1 MAISRQFDWAK
12 IHQAIEEKTGKGG
25 NFGRPDE
32 HLYSIKLDETGKGS
46 AIIRF
51 LPPKE
56 GEAMPWVERYNH
68 GFQGANSWFIEDCP
82 TTIGKP
88 CPVCEYNNAHRS
100 EYSDGKQN
108 PRKRRVNYYSNILV
122 IRDPACPENEGKVF
136 RYRYGRSIFKMIMD
150 KISPQSEIDTPVE
163 IFDYYKGANF
173 KLKVTSQS
181 IPGYKK
187 PVPNYQT
194 STFAE
199 PGPIIL
205 NGEVA
210 TDEMIEKIDKQL
222 YSLEELIKPD
232 NFKSYDELSS
242 KFAKAAN
249 VFVGVQPRAEAA
261 AEPTPEPA
269 PEPAPKAESAGM
281 KDTDEESDDEFF
293 AKLRSEG

>member
-1 MAISRQFDWAK
+1 MAIVRKFDWSN
-12 IHQAIEEKTGKGG
+12 IHKAIEEKTSK
-25 NFGRPDE
+25 NNYGRPDE
-32 HLYSIKLDETGKGS
+32 HLYNLKLDESGKGS

-56 GEAMPWVERYNH
+56 GESLPWVERHQH
-68 GFQGANSWFIEDCP
+68 GFQGTNSWFIEDCP
-82 TTIGKP
+82 SSIGKP
-88 CPVCEYNNAHRS
+88 CPVCEYNNTHRGEFS
-100 EYSDGKQN
+100 AGQLN
-108 PRKRRVNYYSNILV
+108 PRRKKVNYYSNILV

-136 RYRYGRSIFKMIMD
+136 RYRYGRSIFKMIME

-181 IPGYKK
+181 IPGFKK
-187 PVPNYQT
+187 PAPNYST

-199 PGPIIL
+199 PGPIVL

-222 YSLEELIKPD
+222 YSLEELISEDK
-232 NFKSYDELSS
+232 FKSYDELKS
-242 KFAKAAN
+242 KFAKADS
-249 VFVGVQPRAEAA
+249 VYLGVTPKSSESTATAT
-261 AEPTPEPA
+261 PTPAPA
-269 PEPAPKAESAGM
+269 PAPAPATENI

-293 AKLRSEG
+293 AKLRGE